1 MDYRQLTIAREYRG
15 FTQSK
20 LSGMIEG
27 LSQSNLSK
35 YEKGLGTLSDDL
47 VRKIME
53 VLDFPIGFYGYIR
66 R

>member
-35 YEKGLGTLSDDL
+35 YEKGLGTLSEDL

-53 VLDFPIGFYGYIR
+53 V
-66 R
+66 

>member
-35 YEKGLGTLSDDL
+35 YEKGLGTLSEDL
-47 VRKIME
+47 V
-53 VLDFPIGFYGYIR
+53 LQDNGGIGFPYRIYGYIR